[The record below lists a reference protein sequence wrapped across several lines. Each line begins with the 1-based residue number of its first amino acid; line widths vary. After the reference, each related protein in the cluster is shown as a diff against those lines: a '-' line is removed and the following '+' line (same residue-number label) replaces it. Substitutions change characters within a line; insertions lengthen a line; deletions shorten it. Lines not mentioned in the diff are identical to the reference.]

1 MMVIKFRSTS
11 EAKDMLK
18 KAKKMYKFSKEFVD
32 CLEDKIEDE
41 YDDEEEYR
49 YEDDDRMER
58 MSNRSDSYRSRYRRS
73 M

>member
-1 MMVIKFRSTS
+1 MMIIKFRSGD

-18 KAKKMYKFSKEFVD
+18 KAKKMYKYSKEFMD
-32 CLEDKIEDE
+32 CLEDKMNEE
-41 YDDEEEYR
+41 YDDDEDYR

-58 MSNRSDSYRSRYRRS
+58 MNNRSDSYRSRYRRS